1 MNKYKKFLL
10 HTVETRFKTIMIGSL
25 ARIEDY
31 FGYLWGH
38 GKDELTD
45 RQKEFKNLWDELR
58 NEILNHGNF
67 HIRKGLDEVEDVLE
81 ANNNRYEYKF
91 YVEDQQRR
99 SEDGQ

>member
-1 MNKYKKFLL
+1 MNKHKKFLI
-10 HTVETRFKTIMIGSL
+10 HTIETRFKTVMIGSL

-38 GKDELTD
+38 GKDNLTA
-45 RQKEFKNLWDELR
+45 REEEFRVLWDELR

-67 HIRKGLDEVEDVLE
+67 HIRKGLDEVDDILRVDD
-81 ANNNRYEYKF
+81 NRYEYKF

-99 SEDGQ
+99 SNNG

>member
-1 MNKYKKFLL
+1 
-10 HTVETRFKTIMIGSL
+10 MIGSL

-45 RQKEFKNLWDELR
+45 RQKNLKLWDELR

-67 HIRKGLDEVEDVLE
+67 HIRKGLDDIHEIVDMQD
-81 ANNNRYEYKF
+81 RKYEYNF
-91 YVEDQQRR
+91 IMEDQRR
-99 SEDGQ
+99 DLNGRK